1 MKWPQGRRR
10 GIWPIFFSL
19 LYLLFVGTAIAISFW
34 GSVNYAAL
42 NNRGVVVEDSVL
54 DLSTTDPH
62 DYSLN
67 YVLMEEAVEALWP
80 NKDSETG
87 KISYRDS
94 VWKLKRTLNENG
106 LDSLVEFQRG
116 RFRVNKNTASCDA
129 WDVIHG
135 NSSVTSIVSY
145 LPTYEWAMNNEAEIM
160 VSGNYSRLRLAY
172 LFYGYHKNRYRG

>member
-1 MKWPQGRRR
+1 MSG
-10 GIWPIFFSL
+10 FFSA
-19 LYLLFVGTAIAISFW
+19 LYAITLMDTSGAVVFGILSFTSIFV
-34 GSVNYAAL
+34 AL
-42 NNRGVVVEDSVL
+42 IGVVL
-54 DLSTTDPH
+54 NFIYL
-62 DYSLN
+62 YSLRRISEHASKAESN
-67 YVLMEEAVEALWP
+67 KELYEEAQQEAMEEAVEALWP

-160 VSGNYSRLRLAY
+160 DILEEHQKTTL
-172 LFYGYHKNRYRG
+172 KKI